1 MYLANAFSNIRRRQK
16 LRRQERACS
25 RTRAPMD
32 KSLDEL
38 AAEGN
43 RGKRRRED
51 DGRQQG
57 WQGGGDRRRGG
68 GGGWQGGGGGGWQ
81 GGGGGGGWQR
91 ERRDGVR
98 VRRGAEGA
106 HRPAPASAREAYCF
120 FGDSFVR
127 LFGLVRH
134 PDVSVHAF
142 KGATCRG
149 LGKEGNE
156 NRVEITRRLAAKP
169 EAKVAIFT
177 FGNVDVHFSYYYSL
191 HGKAAPQRH

>member
-1 MYLANAFSNIRRRQK
+1 
-16 LRRQERACS
+16 
-25 RTRAPMD
+25 MD

-51 DGRQQG
+51 DGRRQG
-57 WQGGGDRRRGG
+57 WHGGGDRRRGG
-68 GGGWQGGGGGGWQ
+68 GGGWQGGGGGGGWQ

-91 ERRDGVR
+91 DRRDGVK

-134 PDVSVHAF
+134 PDVSVQAF

-169 EAKVAIFT
+169 ETKVAIFT

>member
-1 MYLANAFSNIRRRQK
+1 MGVM
-16 LRRQERACS
+16 RA
-25 RTRAPMD
+25 TVLQPLGAPM
-32 KSLDEL
+32 
-38 AAEGN
+38 AC
-43 RGKRRRED
+43 GKMRPSRCRAL
-51 DGRQQG
+51 GAL
-57 WQGGGDRRRGG
+57 
-68 GGGWQGGGGGGWQ
+68 
-81 GGGGGGGWQR
+81 
-91 ERRDGVR
+91 GVA
-98 VRRGAEGA
+98 GSEGA

-134 PDVSVHAF
+134 PDVSVQAF

-169 EAKVAIFT
+169 ETKVAIFT

>member
-1 MYLANAFSNIRRRQK
+1 M
-16 LRRQERACS
+16 RA
-25 RTRAPMD
+25 AILIGGDQMD

-51 DGRQQG
+51 DGRRQG
-57 WQGGGDRRRGG
+57 WHGGGDRRRGG
-68 GGGWQGGGGGGWQ
+68 GGGWQGGGGGGGWQ

-91 ERRDGVR
+91 DRRDGVK

-106 HRPAPASAREAYCF
+106 RPAPASAREAYFF

-134 PDVSVHAF
+134 PDVSVQAF

-169 EAKVAIFT
+169 ETKVAIFT

-191 HGKAAPQRH
+191 HGKAAPQRHQPYP